1 MGNDAAVDMIVP
13 QDVQNF
19 TEALLCVLVIV
30 ICAVLLVYN
39 RAKKP
44 ALLVAKMLLLAALI
58 VGAML
63 HLIDIIVMYAI
74 EWKT

>member
-1 MGNDAAVDMIVP
+1 MGNDAATDMIIP

-39 RAKKP
+39 RTKKP
-44 ALLVAKMLLLAALI
+44 ALLVAKVLLLAAFI